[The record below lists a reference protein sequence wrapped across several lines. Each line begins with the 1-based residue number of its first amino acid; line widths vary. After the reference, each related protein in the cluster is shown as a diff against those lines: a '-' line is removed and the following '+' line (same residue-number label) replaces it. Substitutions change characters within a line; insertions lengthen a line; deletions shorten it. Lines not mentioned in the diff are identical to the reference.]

1 MNKQRQ
7 QLLIVDDDQSFC
19 QIIKDYLNSQGF
31 DITAV
36 HDGIAMK
43 QYLSDHTVD
52 LIILDVMLPGENGFS
67 LARQLRA
74 DNHQQ
79 PIIILSAAADEVD
92 RVVGLE
98 IGADDYVTKPV
109 SLRELLARVRTHLRR
124 FQSVPTT
131 SSIPVDVSPAS
142 YTFGPFTLNTT
153 THRLMKATSEVNI
166 TNAEYHLLLALVT
179 HPNQVLNRDQLMNLI
194 RGHDHTPFDRSIDV
208 KISRLR
214 NKIETDPAAPVYIR
228 TIRGE
233 GYLFSPQS

>member
-1 MNKQRQ
+1 MEKQRQ

-19 QIIKDYLNSQGF
+19 QIIKDYFSSQGF
-31 DITAV
+31 DIVAV

-43 QYLSDHTVD
+43 QHLSDHTVD

-79 PIIILSAAADEVD
+79 LIIILSAAGDEVD

-124 FQSVPTT
+124 FQSVPMT
-131 SSIPVDVSPAS
+131 STPPAVNPAS
-142 YTFGPFTLNTT
+142 YTFGPFTLNTS
-153 THRLMKATSEVNI
+153 THRLMKATSEINI

-179 HPNQVLNRDQLMNLI
+179 HPNQVLNRDQIMNLI
-194 RGHDHTPFDRSIDV
+194 SGHDHIPFDRSIDV
-208 KISRLR
+208 KVSRLR

-233 GYLFSPQS
+233 GYLFSPQG

>member
-1 MNKQRQ
+1 MEKQRQ

-19 QIIKDYLNSQGF
+19 QIIKDYLSSQGF
-31 DITAV
+31 DIVAV

-67 LARQLRA
+67 LARRLRA

-79 PIIILSAAADEVD
+79 PIIILSAAGDEVD

-124 FQSVPTT
+124 FQSVPMT
-131 SSIPVDVSPAS
+131 STQPAMNPAS
-142 YTFGPFTLNTT
+142 YTFGPFTLNTI
-153 THRLMKATSEVNI
+153 THRLMKAASEINI

-179 HPNQVLNRDQLMNLI
+179 HSNQVLNRDQIMNLI
-194 RGHDHTPFDRSIDV
+194 SGHDHMPFDRSIDV

-214 NKIETDPAAPVYIR
+214 NKIETDPAAPIYIR

-233 GYLFSPQS
+233 GYLFSPQG